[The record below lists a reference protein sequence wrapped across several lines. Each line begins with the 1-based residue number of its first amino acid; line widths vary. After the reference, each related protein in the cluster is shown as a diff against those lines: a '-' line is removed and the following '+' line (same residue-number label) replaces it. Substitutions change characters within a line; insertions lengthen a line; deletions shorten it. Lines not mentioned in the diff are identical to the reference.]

1 VLLNQK
7 KNHLK
12 INQGEVMLKHVG
24 KHNDKRCV
32 IVFRKIP
39 ELDHMALVVYSDLLP
54 RLVHDE
60 VMRAVETPLGQA
72 ATEISEVLF
81 RTIMADGT
89 NCLESLHRNGLM
101 KKVPTNQVLV
111 TPTST
116 SSVRLDEL
124 NDILDEMAKGQEAME
139 RLQNLDANRG
149 LSGKKNN
156 TAINQ
161 PRRAEI
167 QELGEKRTR
176 EAQGNTSAAD
186 MLAGML
192 SDSDLATQRVE
203 QAAKMEA
210 TAKQLLAE
218 AERLKAEAESLSPK
232 VENVGSKTKKTT
244 TSKKQAA

>member
-1 VLLNQK
+1 
-7 KNHLK
+7 
-12 INQGEVMLKHVG
+12 MLKHVG

-32 IVFRKIP
+32 IIFRKIP
-39 ELDHMALVVYSDLLP
+39 ELEHMALIVYSDLLP
-54 RLVHDE
+54 RLTHDE
-60 VMRAVETPLGQA
+60 VMKAVESPQGQA
-72 ATEISEVLF
+72 ATEISDVLF

-111 TPTST
+111 TPTTT

-124 NDILDEMAKGQEAME
+124 NDILDEMAKGQEALE

-149 LSGKKNN
+149 LTGKKNN
-156 TAINQ
+156 SP

-167 QELGEKRTR
+167 QEIGERKTR

-192 SDSDLATQRVE
+192 SDSDLASQRLE
-203 QAAKMEA
+203 QAQKMEA

-218 AERLKAEAESLSPK
+218 AERLKTEAEQLSPK
-232 VENVGSKTKKTT
+232 AEDVGTEKTKTE
-244 TSKKQAA
+244 KQEA

>member
-1 VLLNQK
+1 
-7 KNHLK
+7 
-12 INQGEVMLKHVG
+12 MLKHVG

-39 ELDHMALVVYSDLLP
+39 ELEHMALVVYSDLLP
-54 RLVHDE
+54 RMVHDE
-60 VMRAVETPLGQA
+60 VMRAVESPQGQEA
-72 ATEISEVLF
+72 KEISDVLF
-81 RTIMADGT
+81 RTIMADGH
-89 NCLESLHRNGLM
+89 NCLESLHRNALM

-124 NDILDEMAKGQEAME
+124 NDILDEMQKGEEAMK
-139 RLQNLDANRG
+139 RLQELDANRG
-149 LSGKKNN
+149 LTGKKNN
-156 TAINQ
+156 TP

-167 QELGEKRTR
+167 QEIGERRTR

-192 SDSDLATQRVE
+192 TDADLATQRLE
-203 QAAKMEA
+203 QAQKMEA
-210 TAKQLLAE
+210 SAKQLLAE

-232 VENVGSKTKKTT
+232 VNDVGTQTKKT
-244 TSKKQAA
+244 KKQAA

>member
-1 VLLNQK
+1 
-7 KNHLK
+7 
-12 INQGEVMLKHVG
+12 MLKHVG

-39 ELDHMALVVYSDLLP
+39 DLEHMALVVYSDLLP

-60 VMRAVETPLGQA
+60 VMRAVESPQGQA
-72 ATEISEVLF
+72 AVEIADVLF
-81 RTIMADGT
+81 RTVMADGT

-111 TPTST
+111 TPTTT

-149 LSGKKNN
+149 LTGKKNN
-156 TAINQ
+156 TP

-167 QELGEKRTR
+167 QELGERKTR
-176 EAQGNTSAAD
+176 EAQGNTSAAE
-186 MLAGML
+186 MLTSML
-192 SDSDLATQRVE
+192 SDSDLAAQRAD

-210 TAKQLLAE
+210 TAQQLLAE
-218 AERLKAEAESLSPK
+218 AARLKAEAESLSPK
-232 VENVGSKTKKTT
+232 VDDVGTKTKKTST
-244 TSKKQAA
+244 KKQAA

>member
-1 VLLNQK
+1 
-7 KNHLK
+7 
-12 INQGEVMLKHVG
+12 MLKHVG

-32 IVFRKIP
+32 IIFRKIP
-39 ELDHMALVVYSDLLP
+39 DLEHMALVIYSDLLP

-60 VMRAVETPLGQA
+60 VMRAVESPQGQA
-72 ATEISEVLF
+72 SVEIADVLF

-111 TPTST
+111 TPTTT

-139 RLQNLDANRG
+139 RLQNLDSNRG
-149 LSGKKNN
+149 LTGKKNN
-156 TAINQ
+156 TP

-167 QELGEKRTR
+167 QELGEKRSR
-176 EAQGNTSAAD
+176 EAQGNTSAAE
-186 MLAGML
+186 MLSGML
-192 SDSDLATQRVE
+192 SDSDIAAQRVE

-210 TAKQLLAE
+210 TAQQLLAE
-218 AERLKAEAESLSPK
+218 AARLKAEAESLTPRAQDA
-232 VENVGSKTKKTT
+232 GTKTKKTPN
-244 TSKKQAA
+244 KKQTA

>member
-1 VLLNQK
+1 
-7 KNHLK
+7 
-12 INQGEVMLKHVG
+12 MLKHVG

-39 ELDHMALVVYSDLLP
+39 ELEHMALVVYSDLLP

-60 VMRAVETPLGQA
+60 VMRAVESPQGQA
-72 ATEISEVLF
+72 ATEISDVLF
-81 RTIMADGT
+81 RTVMADGH

-111 TPTST
+111 TPTTT

-139 RLQNLDANRG
+139 RLQNLDNNRG
-149 LSGKKNN
+149 LVGKKNN
-156 TAINQ
+156 TSVNQ

-167 QELGEKRTR
+167 QELGERRTR
-176 EAQGNTSAAD
+176 EAQGNTSAAE
-186 MLAGML
+186 MLSSML
-192 SDSDLATQRVE
+192 SDSDLAAQRLE
-203 QAAKMEA
+203 QAQKMEA

-218 AERLKAEAESLSPK
+218 AERLKSEADGLSSK
-232 VENVGSKTKKTT
+232 VDDVGTKTKKTT
-244 TSKKQAA
+244 TKKQAA

>member
-1 VLLNQK
+1 
-7 KNHLK
+7 
-12 INQGEVMLKHVG
+12 MLKHVG

-39 ELDHMALVVYSDLLP
+39 DLEHMALVVYSDLLP
-54 RLVHDE
+54 RMTHDE
-60 VMRAVETPLGQA
+60 IMRAVESPQGQA
-72 ATEISEVLF
+72 AMDISDVLF

-111 TPTST
+111 TPTTT

-139 RLQNLDANRG
+139 RLQNLDTNRG
-149 LSGKKNN
+149 YTGKKNN
-156 TAINQ
+156 TSTNQ

-167 QELGEKRTR
+167 QELGERKMR

-192 SDSDLATQRVE
+192 SDSDLAAQRLE
-203 QAAKMEA
+203 QAQKMEA
-210 TAKQLLAE
+210 SAKALLAE
-218 AERLKAEAESLSPK
+218 AARLTSEAESLSPK
-232 VENVGSKTKKTT
+232 VDNVGTKTKKTST
-244 TSKKQAA
+244 KKQAA

>member
-1 VLLNQK
+1 
-7 KNHLK
+7 
-12 INQGEVMLKHVG
+12 MLKHVG

-39 ELDHMALVVYSDLLP
+39 DLEHMALVVYSDLLP

-60 VMRAVETPLGQA
+60 VMRAVESPQGQA
-72 ATEISEVLF
+72 AMDISEVLF
-81 RTIMADGT
+81 RTIMADGA

-111 TPTST
+111 TPTTT

-149 LSGKKNN
+149 LTGKKNN
-156 TAINQ
+156 TP

-176 EAQGNTSAAD
+176 EAQGNTSAAE

-192 SDSDLATQRVE
+192 SDSDLAAQRAE

-210 TAKQLLAE
+210 TAQQLLAE
-218 AERLKAEAESLSPK
+218 AARLKAEAESLTPRA
-232 VENVGSKTKKTT
+232 EDAGTKTKKTT
-244 TSKKQAA
+244 SKKQTA